1 MIIELYKAGMED
13 CRTKMFDNLS
23 FVSAPGDV
31 VAITGGTLRGKSALL
46 LSILGM
52 KRLASGWASV
62 DGEPVHPATSAY
74 YRHFMSWVPQ
84 SFCFGTSTVRDIANS
99 MLRLKINKGEAY
111 SDNDVI
117 AEFNSLGLSGE
128 LMSQRFSS
136 FDNSQAQRVL
146 LAFAGVSSRPVLLL
160 DQPTFFQGEAE
171 RGMIAA
177 YLRQPKFAD
186 TSIVVTTDDPL
197 LLQVANK
204 VVPLNE

>member
-84 SFCFGTSTVRDIANS
+84 SFCFGASTVRDIANS

-111 SDNDVI
+111 SDNEVI
-117 AEFNSLGLSGE
+117 AGFNSLGLSGE

-136 FDNSQAQRVL
+136 LDNSQAQRVL
-146 LAFAGVSSRPVLLL
+146 LALAGVSSRPVLLL
-160 DQPTFFQGEAE
+160 DQPTSFQGEAE

-177 YLRQPKFAD
+177 YLRQPQFAD

>member
-84 SFCFGTSTVRDIANS
+84 SFSFGDSTVRDIANS

-117 AEFNSLGLSGE
+117 AGFNSLGLSGE

-136 FDNSQAQRVL
+136 LDNSQAQRVL
-146 LAFAGVSSRPVLLL
+146 LALAGVSSRPVLLL